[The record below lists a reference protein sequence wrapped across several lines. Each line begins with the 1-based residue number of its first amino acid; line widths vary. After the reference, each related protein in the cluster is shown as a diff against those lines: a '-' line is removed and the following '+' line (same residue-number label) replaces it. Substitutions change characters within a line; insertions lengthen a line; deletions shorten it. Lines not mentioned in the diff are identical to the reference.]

1 MYGYTAHMERLMK
14 AQALADP
21 SRYQFMSSKKTVE
34 INPFHPLIVDLAAR
48 VEKDKED
55 ESVKVVAQT
64 LFDAALV
71 QGDFELVDKTRF
83 TQSVVSLLNDKVRGA
98 CKDGG
103 VRACVC
109 ACVFVCAECSGY
121 AAQCLVD
128 PVRQLGLDSAAKAD
142 VPELSEE
149 DDEEKKEEEK
159 EGGDKSSEDGGAEGS
174 DEKKD
179 EL

>member
-1 MYGYTAHMERLMK
+1 MTFCNGFNRYGYTAHMERLMK

-55 ESVKVVAQT
+55 ETVKVVAQT

-71 QGDFELVDKTRF
+71 QGDFELADKTRF

-98 CKDGG
+98 WKDGW
-103 VRACVC
+103 RACVRVVVCVACSRLCC
-109 ACVFVCAECSGY
+109 A
-121 AAQCLVD
+121 L
-128 PVRQLGLDSAAKAD
+128 LG
-142 VPELSEE
+142 
-149 DDEEKKEEEK
+149 
-159 EGGDKSSEDGGAEGS
+159 
-174 DEKKD
+174 
-179 EL
+179 